1 MLATVVPK
9 LHQYCDQLAVRLGP
23 LGATAGAGATDDCV
37 YPCQLAWSLLLLYL
51 QGARPTRGQLQVRAA
66 LTVALGR
73 CMLWNGGSEAPAII
87 RAAKGTWL
95 EDSLHAVQ
103 PAVLAFL

>member
-9 LHQYCDQLAVRLGP
+9 LHQYCDQLAVRSGP

-37 YPCQLAWSLLLLYL
+37 HPCQLAPSLSFYL
-51 QGARPTRGQLQVRAA
+51 QGGCPTPGQLQVRAA

-73 CMLWNGGSEAPAII
+73 CMLWNGGSEAPAIL